1 MANLTENKVAEIA
14 TADLQ
19 KRAETIR
26 DAVQAKSVTA
36 AEVGSLFL
44 DLIEAAGNVRDALA
58 LFLDTNVGEIEADID
73 ARLAGADAAA
83 KSATA
88 AAQKAESTRAL
99 VAELVERLSGESLS
113 KPTRIEVARS
123 VERITTVNTSLPK
136 IEAQLLP
143 QFGIGSVLF
152 VSDNK
157 AVQVTPDGR
166 VRPLMEGISTVYAVA
181 TADTS
186 VYATLTIEVVPPRL
200 RLTAAGG
207 LRIDGKGNI
216 RLT

>member
-1 MANLTENKVAEIA
+1 MAKLTENKVAEIA

-19 KRAETIR
+19 ERAQTIR
-26 DAVQAKSVTA
+26 DAVAAKSVTA
-36 AEVGSLFL
+36 AQVGGLFL

-73 ARLAGADAAA
+73 ERLAGADAAA
-83 KSATA
+83 QAATS
-88 AAQKAESTRAL
+88 AAQKSEATRKM
-99 VAELVERLSGESLS
+99 VEELVERLSGESLS
-113 KPTRIEVARS
+113 KPTRIEVTRS
-123 VERITTVNTSLPK
+123 VARITTVNAMRPQ
-136 IEAQLLP
+136 IEARLLP

-157 AVQVTPDGR
+157 AVGVTPDGR
-166 VRPLMEGISTVYAVA
+166 LLPLKVGSSTVYAVA

-186 VYATLTIEVVPPRL
+186 VYASLTVEVVPPRI
-200 RLTAAGG
+200 RLAHEGG
-207 LRIDGKGNI
+207 IRLDGKGNI

>member
-73 ARLAGADAAA
+73 ARLVGADAAA
-83 KSATA
+83 KNATA
-88 AAQKAESTRAL
+88 AAQKAEATRAL

-113 KPTRIEVARS
+113 KPTRIEVTRS
-123 VERITTVNTSLPK
+123 VERITTVNTCLPK

-166 VRPLMEGISTVYAVA
+166 VRPLMEGSSTVYAVA

-200 RLTAAGG
+200 RLTAAGC

>member
-1 MANLTENKVAEIA
+1 MAKLTENKVAEIT

-19 KRAETIR
+19 ARAEAIR
-26 DAVQAKSVTA
+26 DAVQARSVTA
-36 AEVGSLFL
+36 AQVGSLFL

-73 ARLAGADAAA
+73 NRLAGADAAA
-83 KSATA
+83 LAANS
-88 AAQKAESTRAL
+88 AAQKSEATRKLVEEL
-99 VAELVERLSGESLS
+99 VARLSGESLS
-113 KPTRIEVARS
+113 KPARIEVTRS
-123 VERITTVNTSLPK
+123 VERITTVNTARPQ
-136 IEAQLLP
+136 IGARLLP

-157 AVQVTPDGR
+157 AVGVTPDGR
-166 VRPLMEGISTVYAVA
+166 LLPLKVGSSTVYAVA

-186 VYATLTIEVVPPRL
+186 VYASLTVEVVSPRTRIARNGDL
-200 RLTAAGG
+200 RL
-207 LRIDGKGNI
+207 DGKGNI